1 MRGPHLRRA
10 AAAAA
15 ALTWA
20 LALAGCWDYTDID
33 RRGIVLGIGVE
44 FAQGEEPLLD
54 VTVDIANPSVIA
66 GGGGGPLTGSAPS
79 QGALILTQRAG
90 SVAEALHS
98 LQARVDRRL
107 ALPFVQVVILHEEV
121 ARRALG
127 TFLDFALRDA
137 DLRSSVCMMVTPES
151 PRDLFHF
158 QPTLG
163 PESSVWLTLA
173 SENYTIASTFPRCL
187 TMRLLH
193 SELAERGV
201 SVTPRVMWGPD
212 DRPILDGAAVLASGG
227 LVGWLDARETQGV
240 LWWRRELVEAILTVP
255 CTGDGQVVFTARQS
269 GRHLA
274 LHEELGEPGVTLRL
288 GVRAAVREVSEE
300 CPLSGKEAAVDDQVL
315 SGLQKAVFDQAW
327 GALEAARRLDA
338 DFLEIGLSLRRRYP
352 RRFREIA
359 QGRVYVPEVVHLPVS
374 IEIDATIAEFGEL
387 N

>member
-1 MRGPHLRRA
+1 RSPDAAGGRPGGGPVRAPGHLDRFGAGPRRPGADLADPGTDRSDLGAQPLAGARRRRLLLHLGVVHPGPLGPDAGSRLLHAGLGPGAPPQSPARRVLGGRGRGRAGPAPGRVPAVGVGDGQWLQGDTGGGTRAARAAVGCIAAAAGATAVRGPHLRRA

-127 TFLDFALRDA
+127 TF
-137 DLRSSVCMMVTPES
+137 
-151 PRDLFHF
+151 
-158 QPTLG
+158 
-163 PESSVWLTLA
+163 
-173 SENYTIASTFPRCL
+173 
-187 TMRLLH
+187 
-193 SELAERGV
+193 
-201 SVTPRVMWGPD
+201 
-212 DRPILDGAAVLASGG
+212 
-227 LVGWLDARETQGV
+227 
-240 LWWRRELVEAILTVP
+240 
-255 CTGDGQVVFTARQS
+255 
-269 GRHLA
+269 
-274 LHEELGEPGVTLRL
+274 
-288 GVRAAVREVSEE
+288 
-300 CPLSGKEAAVDDQVL
+300 
-315 SGLQKAVFDQAW
+315 
-327 GALEAARRLDA
+327 
-338 DFLEIGLSLRRRYP
+338 
-352 RRFREIA
+352 
-359 QGRVYVPEVVHLPVS
+359 
-374 IEIDATIAEFGEL
+374 
-387 N
+387 